1 MVYTFLQYQ
10 RKGYPRFL
18 HSSKCGAEWEGELVG
33 LRSHKWS
40 ENEVRLLKFLVI
52 TTTAIHD
59 VWLKRA
65 MLYLIIL
72 VLV

>member
-1 MVYTFLQYQ
+1 M
-10 RKGYPRFL
+10 
-18 HSSKCGAEWEGELVG
+18 G

-40 ENEVRLLKFLVI
+40 ENEVRLLKCLVI

-65 MLYLIIL
+65 MLYLITL

>member
-1 MVYTFLQYQ
+1 M
-10 RKGYPRFL
+10 
-18 HSSKCGAEWEGELVG
+18 G